1 VVAGR
6 NPAPGMGK
14 DLNMKP
20 LLSLALAA
28 ALVASAAQ
36 PALADGEFM
45 SARDLKIGLEGW
57 TSEDSDE
64 IVRDSAAFGY
74 VIGVHDALSGA
85 LICSGEDVTKGM
97 VVQAVLKYMRANP
110 STLDKSG
117 DTVVVEALKRVWPCK
132 GE

>member
-1 VVAGR
+1 
-6 NPAPGMGK
+6 
-14 DLNMKP
+14 MKP
-20 LLSLALAA
+20 LLSLALAGALFA
-28 ALVASAAQ
+28 ACAGSARAE
-36 PALADGEFM
+36 GEFLTGK
-45 SARDLKIGLEGW
+45 DLKVGLEGW
-57 TSEDSDE
+57 VSETSEE
-64 IVRDSAAFGY
+64 IVRDAVSFGY

-85 LICSGEDVTKGM
+85 LVCSGEDVTKGM